1 MASAGSATGRGLSL
15 EKLIII
21 AHVFLL
27 LSCVAAAL
35 VQARVESV
43 ADASLSELS
52 TAILLEAISWGAYPI
67 ISFVLLMVYKMTAY
81 KATLLWLTLG
91 AALIAEFPHDLA
103 FSGVWVDMTQQNPMW
118 ALAVCVVIAL
128 VWDLSEKQEAGP
140 VRVLVRALILI
151 VSVVWVLVFN
161 IGLKLT
167 FVYLGLVIIAFFL
180 LFMTLWGRENT
191 MMLTAG
197 MLGAAFIV
205 TPAIGVIFLHYR
217 APLILERGRVP
228 NALCLSFY
236 PTMLFIAAIV
246 GLLL

>member
-1 MASAGSATGRGLSL
+1 MASTMAAPGKGLSL

-27 LSCVAAAL
+27 LSCAAAAL
-35 VQARVESV
+35 LQARVDNV

-52 TAILLEAISWGAYPI
+52 AAVVLEAISWGAYPI
-67 ISFVLLMVYKMTAY
+67 ISFVLLVVYKLTAY
-81 KATLLWLTLG
+81 KGLLFWLTLG
-91 AALIAEFPHDLA
+91 AALISEFPHDLA
-103 FSGVWVDMTQQNPMW
+103 FGGVWVDMTQQSPMW
-118 ALAVCVVIAL
+118 ALPLCVLIAL
-128 VWDLSEKQEAGP
+128 VWDQSTRSENPG
-140 VRVLVRALILI
+140 VCFLIRALILI
-151 VSVVWVLVFN
+151 ISVAWVLTFN

-167 FVYLGLVIIAFFL
+167 FVYLGLVVIAFFL

-217 APLILERGRVP
+217 SPVIAERHRVP
-228 NALCLSFY
+228 NSVCLSFY
-236 PTMLFIAAIV
+236 PAMLFIAALV
-246 GLLL
+246 GLIL